1 MGPVFFVI
9 DSPVVSLDH
18 APIASASIDT
28 RIIELELEKQR
39 LMHELS
45 STVNQEE
52 YLALKETLE
61 ITEESYSSYKVW
73 AVRTQL

>member
-1 MGPVFFVI
+1 MGPFFFVI

-18 APIASASIDT
+18 APIAPASIDT
-28 RIIELELEKQR
+28 QIIELELEKQR

-45 STVNQEE
+45 SSVNQEE

-61 ITEESYSSYKVW
+61 ITEESYSSYKV
-73 AVRTQL
+73 

>member
-18 APIASASIDT
+18 APIAPASIDT